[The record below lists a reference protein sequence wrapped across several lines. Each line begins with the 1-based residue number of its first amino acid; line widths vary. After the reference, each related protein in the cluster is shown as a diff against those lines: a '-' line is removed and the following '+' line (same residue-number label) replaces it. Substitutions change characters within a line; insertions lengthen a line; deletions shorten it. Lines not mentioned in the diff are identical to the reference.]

1 MLIPTCMIKFLEL
14 TLAVACLTL
23 HHYSFDL
30 TDIPC
35 FMLCS
40 GTYVGYVIVF
50 SGEIVGE
57 IVSAVA
63 DAYVDAWWSA
73 SGAAMFAGCGY
84 MTLRCWKEVPHSMR
98 RTYAQAA
105 AACALAE
112 TALLII
118 DAILAICSAHRDE
131 ASSHASKGKSQCAM

>member
-40 GTYVGYVIVF
+40 GTYVGFVIVF

-57 IVSAVA
+57 MLFAPLDLVQDIYYGIIGLALYGVCGCMILSAR
-63 DAYVDAWWSA
+63 
-73 SGAAMFAGCGY
+73 
-84 MTLRCWKEVPHSMR
+84 LRDSVIP
-98 RTYAQAA
+98 RTGDPTA
-105 AACALAE
+105 
-112 TALLII
+112 ALLLGGASLLT
-118 DAILAICSAHRDE
+118 AIVMFFDLTLAYLDSEEFDDE
-131 ASSHASKGKSQCAM
+131 ASI